1 MDLPQLGSFTQEVL
15 LNAFRTHYHR
25 FQAAITDLVGTQTD
39 AIVISRL
46 GDDLD
51 EFADIVTEATI
62 FPPEEFTTLET
73 NGPGRPR
80 IYIDPDFLRWAYGQR
95 STASISRFLGVGR
108 TTMRNALIAHGIVEP
123 QQNPFQQADDS
134 LDTAGPSDGDDI
146 LDPDLPIP
154 PTGSF
159 PPEVAELAASS
170 QPTTSFTGPL
180 SDISDDDLDM
190 LLLRLRTHYRRA
202 GLSMLNG
209 MLRRLGHRVPIERI
223 RQSLLQIDP
232 VRRIFERI
240 RIQRRDYCVLGPNSL
255 WHHDGQH
262 DTFPPKRK
270 LISISAFRSVHNVRI
285 ERLWVDVTAQV
296 GATWGDHFTLLEV
309 RYGLDINNLDFF
321 AQSWNQHRIQ
331 IRNSPNRSPTDMFV
345 FDMYVNGVR
354 GDQLPAAEENFDEE
368 ELEVYGIDWQGL
380 RDDGVL
386 RSQAQNNSHAE
397 GSSSWVGRTG
407 PPPDLS
413 QVIVQPPMGTLTD
426 EEIFKTSLE
435 SVINP
440 DLIRLI
446 NKS

>member
-1 MDLPQLGSFTQEVL
+1 MDLPQLGSFAQEVL

-51 EFADIVTEATI
+51 EFADIVTEANQAI

-73 NGPGRPR
+73 SLAAMRLDIR
-80 IYIDPDFLRWAYGQR
+80 LEYQDAR
-95 STASISRFLGVGR
+95 STASISRFLGVGQ
-108 TTMRNALIAHGIVEP
+108 TTVRNALIAHGIVEP

-223 RQSLLQIDP
+223 CQSLLRIDP

-240 RIQRRDYCVLGPNSL
+240 RIRRRDYRVLGPNSL

-262 DTFPPKRK
+262 
-270 LISISAFRSVHNVRI
+270 V
-285 ERLWVDVTAQV
+285 Q
-296 GATWGDHFTLLEV
+296 
-309 RYGLDINNLDFF
+309 YGLDINNVAHIWLLHFLFLGLINTQLDFF

-368 ELEVYGIDWQGL
+368 ELE
-380 RDDGVL
+380 
-386 RSQAQNNSHAE
+386 AQNNSHAE

-426 EEIFKTSLE
+426 EEVNDFCSIL
-435 SVINP
+435 V
-440 DLIRLI
+440 LISFNHGLI
-446 NKS
+446 MV